1 MAALTGK
8 WSLVTGASR
17 GIGVHLAKGL
27 AGLGSNL
34 ILHSR
39 DLAHTAGMAD
49 TLRQM
54 GVQVVTV
61 AAELSQEAQVEA
73 MLDLVQQTADVD
85 IVYNNAAIM
94 TPYRNDYW
102 DVPADDMR
110 QSFEVNVIALA
121 RICYRLI
128 PPMIARKW
136 GRVINVS
143 SGIRNEPELAAY
155 AMSKA
160 AVDKF
165 VKDFAP
171 KLTGT
176 GVTMN
181 LLDPGWLRTDLGGP
195 RAPGA
200 PSSVVPGAL
209 IPALMN
215 DGKSGLLFGAQ
226 DYAGLTIEAA
236 LAKAQVA

>member
-1 MAALTGK
+1 MASLAGK

-17 GIGVHLAKGL
+17 GVGVHLAEGL

-39 DLAHTAGMAD
+39 DLAHTAEMAD
-49 TLRQM
+49 RLRGT

-61 AAELSQEAQVEA
+61 AAELAQEAQVEA
-73 MLDLVQQTADVD
+73 MLDLVQQTAPVD

-94 TPYRNDYW
+94 TPYRHDYW
-102 DVPADDMR
+102 EVPAEDMR

-128 PPMIARKW
+128 PPMLTRNW

-171 KLTGT
+171 KLHGT

-195 RAPGA
+195 RAPGE
-200 PSSVVPGAL
+200 PSSVIPGAL
-209 IPALMN
+209 IPALLT

-226 DYAGLTIEAA
+226 DYAGLSVSQA
-236 LAKAQVA
+236 LAKAQAA

>member
-1 MAALTGK
+1 MASLTGK

-17 GIGVHLAKGL
+17 GVGVHLAEGL

-39 DLAHTAGMAD
+39 DLAHTAAMAD
-49 TLRQM
+49 RLRGT

-61 AAELSQEAQVEA
+61 AAELAQEAQVEA

-102 DVPADDMR
+102 DVPAEDMR

-128 PPMIARKW
+128 PSMLARKW

-165 VKDFAP
+165 VKDFVP
-171 KLTGT
+171 KLAGT

-195 RAPGA
+195 RAPGE
-200 PSSVVPGAL
+200 PSSVIPGAL

-226 DYAGLTIEAA
+226 DYAGLSVDAA
-236 LAKAQVA
+236 LAKAQIA

>member
-236 LAKAQVA
+236 LAKAQAA

>member
-143 SGIRNEPELAAY
+143 SGIRNEPELTAY

-171 KLTGT
+171 KLMRT

>member
-181 LLDPGWLRTDLGGP
+181 LLDPGWLRTDLEIG
-195 RAPGA
+195 RAH
-200 PSSVVPGAL
+200 V
-209 IPALMN
+209 
-215 DGKSGLLFGAQ
+215 
-226 DYAGLTIEAA
+226 
-236 LAKAQVA
+236 

>member
-1 MAALTGK
+1 MASLTGK

-17 GIGVHLAKGL
+17 GVGVHLAEGL

-39 DLAHTAGMAD
+39 DLAHTAAMAD
-49 TLRQM
+49 RLRGT

-61 AAELSQEAQVEA
+61 AAELAQEAQVEA

-102 DVPADDMR
+102 DVPAEDMR

-128 PPMIARKW
+128 PPMLARKW

-165 VKDFAP
+165 VKDFVP
-171 KLTGT
+171 KLAGT

-195 RAPGA
+195 RAPGE
-200 PSSVVPGAL
+200 PSSVIPGAL

-226 DYAGLTIEAA
+226 DYAGLSVDAA
-236 LAKAQVA
+236 LAKAQIA

>member
-1 MAALTGK
+1 MASLTGK

-17 GIGVHLAKGL
+17 GVGVHLAEGL

-39 DLAHTAGMAD
+39 DLAHTAAMAD
-49 TLRQM
+49 RLRGT

-61 AAELSQEAQVEA
+61 AAELAQEAQVEA

-102 DVPADDMR
+102 DVPAEDMR

-128 PPMIARKW
+128 PPMLARKW

-171 KLTGT
+171 KLAGT

-195 RAPGA
+195 RAPGE
-200 PSSVVPGAL
+200 PSSVIPGAL

-226 DYAGLTIEAA
+226 DYAGLSVDAA
-236 LAKAQVA
+236 LAKAQIA

>member
-1 MAALTGK
+1 MPLLTGK

-17 GIGVHLAKGL
+17 GVGVHLAEGL

-39 DLAHTAGMAD
+39 DLAHTQTLAD
-49 TLRQM
+49 KLRGT
-54 GVQVVTV
+54 GVRVVTV
-61 AAELSQEAQVEA
+61 AAELAQEVQVEA
-73 MLDLVQQTADVD
+73 MLDLVQKTADVD
-85 IVYNNAAIM
+85 IVYNNAAIG
-94 TPYRNDYW
+94 TPFRNDYW
-102 DVPADDMR
+102 DVPAEDMR

-128 PPMIARKW
+128 PPMLERKW

-143 SGIRNEPELAAY
+143 SGIRNQPELAAY

-171 KLTGT
+171 KLEGT

-195 RAPGA
+195 RAPGE
-200 PSSVVPGAL
+200 PSSVIPGAL
-209 IPALMN
+209 IPALMSG
-215 DGKSGLLFGAQ
+215 GKSGALFGAQ
-226 DYAGLTIEAA
+226 DYAGLTLAQA
-236 LAKAQVA
+236 MAKAGIT